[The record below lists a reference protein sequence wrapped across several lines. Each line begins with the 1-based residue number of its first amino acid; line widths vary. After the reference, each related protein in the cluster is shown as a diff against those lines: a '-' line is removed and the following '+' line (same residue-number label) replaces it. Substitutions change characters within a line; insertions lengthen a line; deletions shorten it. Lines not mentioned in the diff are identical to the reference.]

1 MVKNAVKMLLAVLA
15 LSAAGCSYAVK
26 SPSMDLPA
34 GSKVAVGS
42 VVNNSETAMAADKV
56 RALLAARVKLSFG
69 EDSPV
74 YQPSYSDDVIP
85 RQDAEAARSWAVSQG
100 ANYVLSATVEEWRYK
115 SGLDG
120 EPAVG
125 LTLELKETATGRSV
139 WSASGAKTGWGRSSL
154 AATGGKLLDKLL
166 SGLEA
171 AAK

>member
-1 MVKNAVKMLLAVLA
+1 MLKNATRTACAALLLA
-15 LSAAGCSYAVK
+15 AAGCTYSVK
-26 SPSMDLPA
+26 SPSLDLQA
-34 GSKVAVGS
+34 GSRVAVGS
-42 VVNNSETAMAADKV
+42 VINNSETALAADKV
-56 RALLAARVKLSFG
+56 RALLAARVRLDFG

-74 YQPSYSDDVIP
+74 YQPSSSDDVLP

-100 ANYVLSATVEEWRYK
+100 ANYILCATVEEWRYK

-125 LTLELKETATGRSV
+125 LTLELQEAATGRSV

-154 AATGGKLLDKLL
+154 SATGGKLLDKLL

-171 AAK
+171 AKR